1 MRCYAAELR
10 AGQGSAGGCG
20 AGSFDHSV
28 KLDVRFIL
36 RCIGGIMFGWFSKKP
51 SEAKAKG
58 SEAGRFVRAQIE
70 GEFVLSDYIENG
82 ELSHPTGFLSDPY
95 IVGFIH
101 GYIIILADVSSAARG
116 KTWSQSEANEFVLS
130 AVETAVGSGSVGEFI
145 KGPRKYKDSS
155 EYNSAYLAA
164 NTMVKAL
171 YASSALDGDNVL
183 VKKANSLIEDRKEY
197 VAEAFPK
204 SRKGEV
210 IAWAVKEITI
220 KQHIHQ
226 RYLS

>member
-1 MRCYAAELR
+1 
-10 AGQGSAGGCG
+10 
-20 AGSFDHSV
+20 
-28 KLDVRFIL
+28 
-36 RCIGGIMFGWFSKKP
+36 MFGWFNRNP
-51 SEAKAKG
+51 SEAKTKG
-58 SEAGRFVRAQIE
+58 SEAGRLARNQVE
-70 GEFVLSDYIENG
+70 GEFVISDYVENG
-82 ELSHPTGFLSDPY
+82 EFTHPTGFFSDPY

-116 KTWSQSEANEFVLS
+116 KMWTQNEANEFVLS
-130 AVETAVGSGSVGEFI
+130 AVEAAVGSDNVGEFI

-171 YASSALDGDNVL
+171 YASSALDSENVF
-183 VKKANSLIEDRKEY
+183 VKEANSLIEERKEY
-197 VAEAFPK
+197 VAETFPK

-220 KQHIHQ
+220 KRHIHQ